1 MQFDRVMYR
10 REFITLLGGAAAWPL
25 SARAQQAGKLPT
37 IGFLGAIADDSM
49 TQARLATFLET
60 LQQLGWTEGQNVQVD
75 RRWGGGDADRIRK
88 YAAELATLNPDVILA
103 AGAPAT
109 QQLLRA
115 TRTVPIVFVLVPDPV
130 GSGFVESLSRPG
142 GNATGFMTFE
152 YGLSGKWLELL
163 KEIAPGVTRAA
174 VLRDPA
180 LPAGIGSFAI
190 IQSVAQS
197 VGVDVSPISVRDA
210 AEIER
215 AISAFARSSNGGLI
229 VTTSALAR
237 VHINLI
243 ITLAAR
249 HKLPAVYWDRPSV
262 ASGGLISYGANDI
275 DPFRRA
281 AGYVDRILK
290 GEKPADLP
298 VQAPTKYELVINL
311 KTAKALGLTVPD
323 TLLARADE
331 VIE

>member
-1 MQFDRVMYR
+1 
-10 REFITLLGGAAAWPL
+10 
-25 SARAQQAGKLPT
+25 
-37 IGFLGAIADDSM
+37 
-49 TQARLATFLET
+49 
-60 LQQLGWTEGQNVQVD
+60 
-75 RRWGGGDADRIRK
+75 
-88 YAAELATLNPDVILA
+88 
-103 AGAPAT
+103 
-109 QQLLRA
+109 
-115 TRTVPIVFVLVPDPV
+115 VLVPDPV

-174 VLRDPA
+174 VLWDPA
-180 LPAGIGSFAI
+180 LPAGIGQFAI
-190 IQSVAQS
+190 IQSVVRS

-215 AISAFARSSNGGLI
+215 AISAFARSPNGGLI

-275 DPFRRA
+275 DPLRRA
-281 AGYVDRILK
+281 ASYVDRILK

-311 KTAKALGLTVPD
+311 KTAKSLGIEMPASV
-323 TLLARADE
+323 LARADE